1 MAAVGTG
8 EKKQK
13 KKEELQKE
21 DKKRT
26 EERQDEHDEENLIEP
41 LFETPPQKVFSELDG
56 ISHTVDDGGKSMPIT
71 EDAVVDTINRFRKG
85 IDDEVKEDNKVTDKK
100 LQKGNVSTAEEV
112 VNIINKQRNG
122 KKKEEKIPY
131 QRFELSPLFS
141 EENEAGSK
149 LSSKEHK
156 FLKLVIPSVPKG
168 SGQTRVI

>member
-1 MAAVGTG
+1 MVNWNLKEIYRG

-26 EERQDEHDEENLIEP
+26 EERQDKHNEENLIEP
-41 LFETPPQKVFSELDG
+41 LFKTPPQRVFPELDG
-56 ISHTVDDGGKSMPIT
+56 ISKYQNTKKYQQRSYRGKSMPIT

-85 IDDEVKEDNKVTDKK
+85 IDDEVKEDNK
-100 LQKGNVSTAEEV
+100 
-112 VNIINKQRNG
+112 
-122 KKKEEKIPY
+122 KKEEKIPY

-141 EENEAGSK
+141 EKNEAGSK

-156 FLKLVIPSVPKG
+156 FLKLVIPKVKELKDIFKQCG
-168 SGQTRVI
+168 WENGK